1 MPEPSPKSRVCR
13 PLAPLDFLTLLYTTG
28 SFLILTVQAIG
39 TRDLRLSPLELSL
52 LLGAHG
58 LLILLVL
65 LAAEARRQAGT
76 RPSFLAEWYPL
87 VVLTAVYGSVGLVNA
102 PREAAGLSY
111 DAVVQGW
118 EAATFGRQVAHEWS
132 RETNSTAVSWPLSL
146 SYLSFFPVLIAAP
159 AALWWRKRHECARQM
174 IFGITLT
181 FFTCYI
187 LFLLFPVAGP
197 SYLWGWPT
205 DALHTRLPARMVQD
219 LIDRA
224 DSWGSAFPSS
234 HVAASMAAAMLGLRM
249 WRPLGLLLLPVAVA
263 ICVGVVYFQVHYAI
277 DALAGFGIA
286 VVTTAAT
293 RRLWTGRAAAA
304 ALT

>member
-1 MPEPSPKSRVCR
+1 MTETSRLTGVCR
-13 PLAPLDFLTLLYTTG
+13 PLAPLDYLTLLYTTG
-28 SFLILTVQAIG
+28 SFLILTVQAVG
-39 TRDLRLSPLELSL
+39 TRDLRLSKVELGL
-52 LLGAHG
+52 LLGAHV
-58 LLILLVL
+58 LLIILVL
-65 LAAEARRQAGT
+65 LAAEARRQAAGK
-76 RPSFLAEWYPL
+76 PSFLAEWYPL

-132 RETNSTAVSWPLSL
+132 RDPNSTAVSWPLSL
-146 SYLSFFPVLIAAP
+146 SYLAFFPVLIAAP
-159 AALWWRKRHECARQM
+159 ALLWWRRRHECARQM

-197 SYLWGWPT
+197 PYLWGWPL
-205 DALHTRLPARMVQD
+205 DPRHTRLPARMVQD
-219 LIDRA
+219 LIDNA

-249 WRPLGLLLLPVAVA
+249 WRPLGLMLLPMAVA
-263 ICVGVVYFQVHYAI
+263 ICIGVVYFQVHYAI

-286 VVTTAAT
+286 VVTTMMT
-293 RRLWTGRAAAA
+293 RRVWTARAAAA
-304 ALT
+304 T